1 MTWINDRLHVD
12 GCSLEV
18 LAERYGTPL
27 YVYSVKTMER
37 KIEELKDALTR
48 PYPNT
53 RIAYAAKAFLNKAMV
68 GFVREQGIYL
78 DVVSGG
84 ELTLALEAGMPP
96 ERIEFNGNNK
106 LPWEIELAVKEGVGR
121 IIVDGYG
128 EAELIEHYAKLYEKK
143 VALLFRITPGISA
156 DTHDYIVTG
165 KKDSKFGFPLDK
177 KSLLPELKFVLDSP
191 HLDFYGFHFH
201 LGSQLFEPE
210 LYLEALD
217 LLFAFYDELLNEV
230 DLDFRELNI
239 GGGFGIAYR
248 PGENTL
254 PYSFF
259 FEPLMDKVE
268 EYFRNKGLPRPEII
282 TEPGRSIVGEA
293 GLSLYRIGTIKE
305 LEGIRTYVSVDG
317 GMTDNIRPALYQA
330 KYHGELVR
338 KSTETKKTVTICGK
352 CCESGDILIEDLSLT
367 PPKKGDLFV
376 VKNTGAY
383 GYSMASNYNLLPKPG
398 IVWIKDGKDYLV
410 TKPQTIAQIY
420 ENDLPYPFK
429 KDE

>member
-1 MTWINDRLHVD
+1 MTKMNDSLSID
-12 GCSLEV
+12 GCNLEE
-18 LAERYGTPL
+18 LANRYGTPL
-27 YVYSVKTMER
+27 YVYSLATMEE
-37 KIEELKDALTR
+37 KIEELKDVLTR
-48 PYPNT
+48 SYPNT

-68 GFVREQGIYL
+68 GFIREQGLYL

-84 ELTLALEAGMPP
+84 ELTLALEAGMPA

-106 LPWEIELAVKEGVGR
+106 LPWEIDLAVKEGVGR

-128 EAELIEHYAKLYEKK
+128 EVELIEHYAKLHQKK
-143 VALLFRITPGISA
+143 VALLFRMTPGISA
-156 DTHDYIVTG
+156 DTHEYIVTG
-165 KKDSKFGFPLDK
+165 KKDSKFGFPLEK
-177 KSLLPELKFVLDSP
+177 ESFLPELNYVLESP
-191 HLDFYGFHFH
+191 YLDFYGFHFH
-201 LGSQLFEPE
+201 LGSQLFEPD

-217 LLFAFYDELLNEV
+217 LLFAFCDELLKEV

-248 PGENTL
+248 PGEDTA

-259 FEPLMDKVE
+259 FKPLMDKVE
-268 EYFRNKGLPRPEII
+268 EYFKNKGLPRPEII

-293 GLSLYRIGTIKE
+293 GLSLYRIGTIKK

-317 GMTDNIRPALYQA
+317 GMTDNIRPALYRA
-330 KYHGELVR
+330 KYHGALLRQSNEA
-338 KSTETKKTVTICGK
+338 KEIVTICGK
-352 CCESGDILIEDLSLT
+352 CCESGDILIEDLPLT

-376 VKNTGAY
+376 VYNTGAY
-383 GYSMASNYNLLPKPG
+383 GYSMASNYNFLPKPG